1 MSRETE
7 RGRKKEGKEAG
18 KKEKRGSGAAA
29 GRGRGKCRDVLSREP
44 VHLVLPC
51 PEVRLWALRD
61 PPSPAVSLWLDLL
74 LLGTPALWWQD
85 LTYLGQV
92 AVTLPLVVT
101 LHRLHAHSF
110 QINQEQQ
117 IRF

>member
-85 LTYLGQV
+85 LQTRH
-92 AVTLPLVVT
+92 PCRM
-101 LHRLHAHSF
+101 HPS
-110 QINQEQQ
+110 
-117 IRF
+117 